1 MKISKLFHWLYAFLM
16 FLPIVLFIP
25 NAFYYGFNEHATNS
39 ETTTINYKYQS
50 NEVNSLDDLVEG
62 NIYHFEIDNNTLDS
76 IFDMAEGSYFS
87 STFININNYDFINYD
102 LELDDFLGASYENNG
117 IISVGFNIT
126 DYYDAT
132 LLFYLTENGNNDYFV
147 ALNLGQLTDEFSLQG
162 DFILNDI
169 NVERLNINPFSY
181 TVYNVIESVEI
192 NTDDTISNKM
202 YQAWQSTWD
211 LPLLQWTHTSFVAQP
226 FTYITGLFGVPSDSS
241 FNYVFAYFVSIS
253 ICWLVFDLIMYVPN
267 LAHRWLDKGALE

>member
-50 NEVNSLDDLVEG
+50 NEVNTIDDLVEG
-62 NIYHFEIDNNTLDS
+62 NIYYIDRLNFGNTDEY
-76 IFDMAEGSYFS
+76 A
-87 STFININNYDFINYD
+87 
-102 LELDDFLGASYENNG
+102 LELYILKSSNFIYTIDDASINEIYIG
-117 IISVGFNIT
+117 
-126 DYYDAT
+126 DYDCKSYNFIYVTNDDT
-132 LLFYLTENGNNDYFV
+132 SIYLTFSNADGYTNISLDNGFV
-147 ALNLGQLTDEFSLQG
+147 DFRECVVQIYNIDEFSSWYQG
-162 DFILNDI
+162 YGGTGNL
-169 NVERLNINPFSY
+169 PQY
-181 TVYNVIESVEI
+181 TDYNVIESVEI
-192 NTDDTISNKM
+192 NTNDTISNKM
-202 YQAWQSTWD
+202 YQAWQNTWN

-241 FNYVFAYFVSIS
+241 FNYVFTYFVTIS
-253 ICWLVFDLIMYVPN
+253 ICWLVFDLLMYVPN

>member
-50 NEVNSLDDLVEG
+50 NEVNDIDTDLVQYNIYYFDKLNFTATSDYSMDFNIITTEIFLYTSNNNSIEEIYVSEYDCNVDNFINVISDDYSIYLYFSNSNGYSFISLENASLDLRNCIIQVNNVSALVTWYNYFGGLG
-62 NIYHFEIDNNTLDS
+62 NFPKY
-76 IFDMAEGSYFS
+76 
-87 STFININNYDFINYD
+87 
-102 LELDDFLGASYENNG
+102 
-117 IISVGFNIT
+117 T
-126 DYYDAT
+126 D
-132 LLFYLTENGNNDYFV
+132 
-147 ALNLGQLTDEFSLQG
+147 
-162 DFILNDI
+162 
-169 NVERLNINPFSY
+169 
-181 TVYNVIESVEI
+181 YNVIENVEI
-192 NTDDTISNKM
+192 NTNDAISNKM
-202 YQAWQSTWD
+202 YQAWQSTWN

-226 FTYITGLFGVPSDSS
+226 FTYITGLFGVPSDST
-241 FNYVFAYFVSIS
+241 FNYIFAYFVSIS